1 MLRKLLKHEFRATGR
16 IMLPMYLVLLIL
28 SVVANVSVRVLDAS
42 QSTFP
47 RILGGVFLVLFFTCI
62 FVVSV
67 MAVVLMVRR
76 FRANLMSDEGYI
88 MFTLPVSIHQQVWS
102 KIIVSSVWLIV
113 TGLAD
118 LLAMVLVV
126 FRVGYMTELASHL
139 QEVFSQISA
148 YYAWNGAAF
157 AAELLVLV
165 FVACAVLC
173 LEFYAAIAVGH
184 SFDNHKILLSVVFF
198 IVFQVIAQILG
209 VVGLMSWDNMGMFWS
224 VYSGMAAVHG
234 AFWAAIGGSL
244 IYGVAYYV
252 ITVLMLKK
260 RLNLA

>member
-1 MLRKLLKHEFRATGR
+1 MLKRLLKHEFRATGR
-16 IMLPMYLVLLIL
+16 IMLPMYLTVLVL
-28 SVVANVSVRVLDAS
+28 SVLANLSVRVLDTS

-47 RILGGVFLVLFFTCI
+47 RILGGIFLFLFFACI

-67 MAVVLMVRR
+67 MAIVLMVRR
-76 FRANLMSDEGYI
+76 FRTNLMSDEGYI
-88 MFTLPVSIHQQVWS
+88 MFTLPVSVHQHVWS

-118 LLAMVLVV
+118 LLAVALVA
-126 FRVGYMTELASHL
+126 FRVGYMTDLAWRL
-139 QEVFSQISA
+139 REIFSQISA

-157 AAELLVLV
+157 AVELLVLV

-184 SFDNHKILLSVVFF
+184 SFDRHKILLSVVFF
-198 IVFQVIAQILG
+198 VVFQVIAQILG
-209 VVGLMSWDNMGMFWS
+209 VAGLMSWSNLDMFWS
-224 VYSGMAAVHG
+224 VHSGMAAVHG
-234 AFWAAIGGSL
+234 AFWVAIGGAL
-244 IYGVAYYV
+244 VYGTIYYI

-260 RLNLA
+260 RLNLG